1 MRIPGTSCVLR
12 FTKQFLPGRQLDV
25 VMAGLCREL
34 GNQSRNP
41 FVQNPALDWYDPIK
55 PCLYMSVAVFGSV
68 RYSGQEGAERWS
80 QDLWCGSE
88 NRILPEAFEIFLI
101 Y

>member
-1 MRIPGTSCVLR
+1 MPGTSCILR
-12 FTKQFLPGRQLDV
+12 FTKQCLPGRQLDV
-25 VMAGLCREL
+25 VVAGLCREL

-41 FVQNPALDWYDPIK
+41 FVQNPALDWYDPINL
-55 PCLYMSVAVFGSV
+55 CLYMSVAASGSF
-68 RYSGQEGAERWS
+68 RYSGQEGAEHWS
-80 QDLWCGSE
+80 QDLWYGSE

>member
-1 MRIPGTSCVLR
+1 
-12 FTKQFLPGRQLDV
+12 
-25 VMAGLCREL
+25 
-34 GNQSRNP
+34 
-41 FVQNPALDWYDPIK
+41 
-55 PCLYMSVAVFGSV
+55 MSVAASGSV
-68 RYSGQEGAERWS
+68 RYSGQEGAEHWS

>member
-1 MRIPGTSCVLR
+1 MPGTSCVLR
-12 FTKQFLPGRQLDV
+12 FTKQFLPGCQLHV
-25 VMAGLCREL
+25 VMAGLCRKL

-55 PCLYMSVAVFGSV
+55 LCLYMSVAVSGSV
-68 RYSGQEGAERWS
+68 RYWGQEGAERWS
-80 QDLWCGSE
+80 QDLWRGSE
-88 NRILPEAFEIFLI
+88 NRILPAAFEIFLV

>member
-1 MRIPGTSCVLR
+1 MPGASCVRR

-41 FVQNPALDWYDPIK
+41 SVQNPDLYWYDPINL
-55 PCLYMSVAVFGSV
+55 CLHTSVAASGSV
-68 RYSGQEGAERWS
+68 RYLGQEGAEHSS
-80 QDLWCGSE
+80 QDLWYGSE
-88 NRILPEAFEIFLI
+88 NRILPEAFEIFLM

>member
-1 MRIPGTSCVLR
+1 MRILGTSCVLR
-12 FTKQFLPGRQLDV
+12 FTKQFFPGRQLDV

-41 FVQNPALDWYDPIK
+41 FLQNPALDWYDPIK
-55 PCLYMSVAVFGSV
+55 LCLYMSLAVFGSV

-88 NRILPEAFEIFLI
+88 NRISPEAFEIFLI